1 MQLTRET
8 IENRIN
14 EVVAGILIDHD
25 FLIKREE
32 GTRIFKCLRRNKS
45 GYDYTTLPSIR
56 YHSDL
61 FTFHLTL
68 FKRINA
74 IEQVWQDLAPLI
86 NIHYQDAQAPLTFHV
101 GGDSLQFPYTE
112 DALNDMQDILTDLLT
127 SHLLPDLATFSD
139 IKKLDAFVNTS
150 FPYDEKVHAILGNE
164 GLIFKRI
171 AIARFAGNPNFE
183 DLCDFIRSSFDWYRE
198 YAKND
203 GLEYF
208 ANYPVVFE
216 KVYERLKSNIH

>member
-1 MQLTRET
+1 MQLTRTT
-8 IENRIN
+8 IQNRVN

-32 GTRIFKCLRRNKS
+32 GTQIFKCVKRSRS

-68 FKRINA
+68 FRRIDA
-74 IEQVWQDLAPLI
+74 VEQVWQDLAPLV
-86 NIHYQDAQAPLTFHV
+86 NVHYQDTENPATFHV

-112 DALNDMQDILTDLLT
+112 HALNDVQDILTDLLT
-127 SHLLPDLATFSD
+127 SHLLPDLAKFSD

-150 FPYDEKVHAILGNE
+150 FPYNENVHSMLGIE

-171 AIARFAGNPNFE
+171 AIARLAGNPNFE
-183 DLCDFIRSSFDWYRE
+183 DLCNFIRNSFDWYRE

-216 KVYERLKSNIH
+216 KVYERLKNK